1 MDSLVISSITQPHL
15 PILFMVLP
23 LVTPR
28 LVYFETG
35 TLVQFLFLVHCLKAV
50 RTDTFIVKLCV
61 INSKALTNFASIAW
75 HFHSL
80 KVINLLTT
88 LAEEVCMWLGNAIVA
103 YAVVINGNHWCSS
116 VLWQHSQCVING
128 CTAHRWKLLLQC
140 NENLLHCR
148 VGVVSSEILHDCYTL
163 YRWANT

>member
-1 MDSLVISSITQPHL
+1 MGMDSFVISSMTQPHL
-15 PILFMVLP
+15 PILFMALP

-28 LVYFETG
+28 LVYFEEG

-103 YAVVINGNHWCSS
+103 YAVVINSNH
-116 VLWQHSQCVING
+116 
-128 CTAHRWKLLLQC
+128 
-140 NENLLHCR
+140 
-148 VGVVSSEILHDCYTL
+148 
-163 YRWANT
+163 